1 MQKKKLAVET
11 GYEATSRV
19 SVTTSYVLRVSCESP
34 GEVHL
39 AGVKGQPPVYP
50 ARGDD
55 HGATAK

>member
-1 MQKKKLAVET
+1 MLAVET